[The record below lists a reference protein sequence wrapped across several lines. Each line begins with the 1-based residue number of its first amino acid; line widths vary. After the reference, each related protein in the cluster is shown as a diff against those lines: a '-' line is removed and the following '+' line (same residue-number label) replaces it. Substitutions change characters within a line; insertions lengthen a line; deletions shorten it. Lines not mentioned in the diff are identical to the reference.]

1 MLNDTPSKETG
12 EDVAYYMNFEWL
24 DKVRHLPEYD
34 ALCRKV
40 LSTVGTKSNTVVRLE
55 RNVGFKGK
63 TRIVSIVGRDG
74 TVYYDEYS
82 LKQKK
87 NNTPSYFFFGNVDK
101 KYAWGSGRTKEEAMT
116 DAKSGFKDFLD
127 ANDQYEVSSFE
138 DKWQDESGKCNL
150 YPTDKNTYSYIL
162 DNGFLPSVTNK
173 DGLYVIPQ

>member
-1 MLNDTPSKETG
+1 
-12 EDVAYYMNFEWL
+12 
-24 DKVRHLPEYD
+24 
-34 ALCRKV
+34 
-40 LSTVGTKSNTVVRLE
+40 
-55 RNVGFKGK
+55 
-63 TRIVSIVGRDG
+63 
-74 TVYYDEYS
+74 

-116 DAKSGFKDFLD
+116 DAKSGFKDFMD
-127 ANDQYEVSSFE
+127 ANDQYDASSFE
-138 DKWQDESGKCNL
+138 DKWKDESSKCNL